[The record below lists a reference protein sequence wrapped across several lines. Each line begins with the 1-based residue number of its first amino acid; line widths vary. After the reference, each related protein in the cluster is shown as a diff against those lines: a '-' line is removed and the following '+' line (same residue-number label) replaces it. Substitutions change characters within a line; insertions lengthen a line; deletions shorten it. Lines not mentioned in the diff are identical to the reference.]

1 MNPMTIKQVAHV
13 CVMTHDLAASEH
25 FYCTVLGLT
34 KSFEFTRAN
43 GKIGF
48 YLTAGERTFIEVF
61 TNPKAPF
68 GEQQGQV
75 DHFCLE
81 VESLDKALAVLRK
94 HNIEIRDGQKKLGC
108 DDTWQAW
115 IKDPSGTKIELF
127 EYTAKSAQFAGG
139 DREANW

>member
-1 MNPMTIKQVAHV
+1 MTGIGAKQVAHV
-13 CVMTHDLAASEH
+13 CVLAHDLNAAEH
-25 FYCTVLGLT
+25 FYCTILGLT

-48 YLTAGERTFIEVF
+48 YLTVGERTFIEVF

-68 GEQQGQV
+68 ENQGQV

-81 VESLDKALAVLRK
+81 VASLDRALAVLRQ
-94 HNIEIRDGQKKLGC
+94 HNIEIRDGNKKLGV
-108 DDTWQAW
+108 DQTWQAW

-127 EYTAKSAQFAGG
+127 EYTAKSAQFVGG